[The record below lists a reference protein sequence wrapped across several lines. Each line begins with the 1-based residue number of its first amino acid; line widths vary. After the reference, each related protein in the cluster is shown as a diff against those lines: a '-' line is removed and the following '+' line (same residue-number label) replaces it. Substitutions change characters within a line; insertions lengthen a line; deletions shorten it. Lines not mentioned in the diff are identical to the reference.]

1 MVRLKRVVEL
11 QQSFEPTYYCDIYM
25 PASMLLQCTA
35 VTPQP
40 AKQREWVQGH
50 FFMPGLCVAKVKQ
63 VGEVCD

>member
-1 MVRLKRVVEL
+1 
-11 QQSFEPTYYCDIYM
+11 M